1 MPAKVKAYSQVGLI
15 NNVEMLTQKNFSP
28 IFTRFLDIGC
38 EINVGS
44 NVGLSQSYKIRISL
58 QKPVL
63 VCISLVSV
71 LTHFFGDRGEGGK

>member
-44 NVGLSQSYKIRISL
+44 SVGLSQSYDIHISL

-63 VCISLVSV
+63 VCISP
-71 LTHFFGDRGEGGK
+71 HFQ